1 MMDPQKF
8 SSMELDAIAEVL
20 NISLGSSAT
29 AVSNMLN
36 RRVDIT
42 TPTVHVLPSEEFE
55 LGRVNPAVGVEITY
69 VSGLSGRN
77 IMLLRR
83 QDVRAIVDIL
93 MGRETPD
100 EEFVLDELSMSAICE
115 VMNQMMGASATALSE
130 FLGRMVNI
138 STPTAFE
145 VKNLEGFREDYFP
158 SGQTMVVISFL
169 LSIEG
174 AMQSE
179 FMNVMTCE
187 LAKEL
192 ISALGLPSANDTTS
206 TPPAPAA
213 PAADSSGG
221 TLSQE
226 EIEKLMAGAAA
237 PAAPQPAA
245 EPASSGGTLSQDEIE
260 KLMAGAAAPA
270 AQPAPQPAPAA
281 QPAASGGTL
290 SQDEIEKLLAGAAQ
304 PQPVAQPVPQPI
316 AQPVQQPVAAAPVGQ
331 TDAALLNQLTQLI
344 ALQQQQ
350 MQQMQQQQ
358 QQIQQMQQQ
367 QQQPRNKM
375 LQADQ
380 PTMPAFASGESLGEE
395 QAQNLDL
402 IMSVPLEVSV
412 EIGRT
417 KRLVKDILGFTKGS
431 LVVLDTLAGDQV
443 NLFVNGQCVARGDV
457 VVVEDNFGIRITEI
471 LQKPDLGVLTK

>member
-145 VKNLEGFREDYFP
+145 VKDLDGFRADYFP

-192 ISALGLPSANDTTS
+192 ISALGLSSMEESADTPTAS
-206 TPPAPAA
+206 TQSAPAQPAPAE
-213 PAADSSGG
+213 PASSGG

-226 EIEKLMAGAAA
+226 EIEKLMTGTTAA
-237 PAAPQPAA
+237 
-245 EPASSGGTLSQDEIE
+245 S
-260 KLMAGAAAPA
+260 
-270 AQPAPQPAPAA
+270 PAPQPAA
-281 QPAASGGTL
+281 QPAASGATL
-290 SQDEIEKLLAGAAQ
+290 SQEEIEKLMAGTAAPAPQPASSGATLSQAEIEKLMAGTMAAPAAQ
-304 PQPVAQPVPQPI
+304 P
-316 AQPVQQPVAAAPVGQ
+316 QQPVAAPMQQPVGQ
-331 TDAALLNQLTQLI
+331 TDTALLNQLTQLI
-344 ALQQQQ
+344 AMQQQQ

-367 QQQPRNKM
+367 PRNKI

-380 PTMPAFASGESLGEE
+380 PSMPAFASGESLGPE

>member
-1 MMDPQKF
+1 MMDPQNF
-8 SSMELDAIAEVL
+8 STIELDAIGEVL

-42 TPTVHVLPSEEFE
+42 TPTVHVLTSEEFE
-55 LGRVNPAVGVEITY
+55 LGRVDPAVGVEITY

-83 QDVRAIVDIL
+83 QDVRAVVDIL
-93 MGRETPD
+93 MGQETAD
-100 EEFVLDELSMSAICE
+100 EDFVMDELSMSAICE

-130 FLGRMVNI
+130 FLGKMVNI

-145 VKNLEGFREDYFP
+145 IKDLEEFRTDYFP
-158 SGQTMVVISFL
+158 HGHTMVVVRFK

-174 AMQSE
+174 AMESE
-179 FMNVMTCE
+179 FMNVMPCA

-192 ISALGLPSANDTTS
+192 IGALGVSDEEGIADAAAPEAAPVAATPETASAGGMMSQDEMGKMMTDS
-206 TPPAPAA
+206 GASASAPAA
-213 PAADSSGG
+213 SAGG
-221 TLSQE
+221 VMSQS
-226 EIEKLMAGAAA
+226 EIEKLMGGMASAPQTPAGTLPIQTAAA
-237 PAAPQPAA
+237 PAASGAA
-245 EPASSGGTLSQDEIE
+245 MPS
-260 KLMAGAAAPA
+260 MAAPA
-270 AQPAPQPAPAA
+270 AAADPNMAAA
-281 QPAASGGTL
+281 QSGGQVD
-290 SQDEIEKLLAGAAQ
+290 S
-304 PQPVAQPVPQPI
+304 
-316 AQPVQQPVAAAPVGQ
+316 
-331 TDAALLNQLTQLI
+331 ALLNQLTNLI
-344 ALQQQQ
+344 AMQQQ
-350 MQQMQQQQ
+350 MQQMQQVQMHGQQ
-358 QQIQQMQQQ
+358 NKVIQV
-367 QQQPRNKM
+367 
-375 LQADQ
+375 DQ
-380 PTMPAFASGESLGEE
+380 PMMPHFASGEPLGEE

-457 VVVEDNFGIRITEI
+457 VVVEDNFGIRVTEI
-471 LQKPDLGVLTK
+471 LQKPDLGILAR

>member
-1 MMDPQKF
+1 MMDPQNF
-8 SSMELDAIAEVL
+8 STIELDAIGEVL

-42 TPTVHVLPSEEFE
+42 TPTVHVLTSEEFE
-55 LGRVNPAVGVEITY
+55 LGRVDPAVGVEITY

-83 QDVRAIVDIL
+83 QDVRAVVDIL
-93 MGRETPD
+93 MGQETPD
-100 EEFVLDELSMSAICE
+100 EDFVMDELSMSAICE

-130 FLGRMVNI
+130 FLGKMVNI

-145 VKNLEGFREDYFP
+145 IKDLEEFRTDYFP
-158 SGQTMVVISFL
+158 HGHTMVVVRFN

-174 AMQSE
+174 AMESE
-179 FMNVMTCE
+179 FMNVMPCD

-192 ISALGLPSANDTTS
+192 IGALGVSGEEETTD
-206 TPPAPAA
+206 AAA
-213 PAADSSGG
+213 PEAAAPEAASAGG
-221 TLSQE
+221 VMSQD
-226 EIEKLMAGAAA
+226 EIEKLMSGGADSAPA
-237 PAAPQPAA
+237 PAASA
-245 EPASSGGTLSQDEIE
+245 GGVMSQDEIE
-260 KLMAGAAAPA
+260 KLMAGGAAAPA
-270 AQPAPQPAPAA
+270 APAPAA
-281 QPAASGGTL
+281 ASIPTAAPAAVP
-290 SQDEIEKLLAGAAQ
+290 GAASM
-304 PQPVAQPVPQPI
+304 PAMAAPA
-316 AQPVQQPVAAAPVGQ
+316 APVAAAPAAAGQ
-331 TDAALLNQLTQLI
+331 VDSALLNQLTNLI
-344 ALQQQQ
+344 AMQQQQ
-350 MQQMQQQQ
+350 MQQMQQ
-358 QQIQQMQQQ
+358 MQQVQPQ
-367 QQQPRNKM
+367 QNKVI
-375 LQADQ
+375 QVDQ
-380 PTMPAFASGESLGEE
+380 PMMPHFASGEPLGEE

-457 VVVEDNFGIRITEI
+457 VVVEDNFGIRVTEI
-471 LQKPDLGVLTK
+471 LQKPDLGALTR

>member
-1 MMDPQKF
+1 MMEPQNF
-8 SSMELDAIAEVL
+8 STMELDAIGEVL

-42 TPTVHVLPSEEFE
+42 TPTVHVLTSEEFE
-55 LGRVNPAVGVEITY
+55 LGRVDPAVGVEITY

-83 QDVRAIVDIL
+83 QDVRAVVDIL
-93 MGRETPD
+93 MGQETAD
-100 EEFVLDELSMSAICE
+100 EDFVLDELSMSAICE

-130 FLGRMVNI
+130 FLGKMVNI

-145 VKNLEGFREDYFP
+145 IKDLESFRTDYFP
-158 SGQTMVVISFL
+158 HGHTMVVVRFK

-174 AMQSE
+174 AMESE
-179 FMNVMTCE
+179 FMNVMPCE

-192 ISALGLPSANDTTS
+192 IGAIGVPNDGTATTS
-206 TPPAPAA
+206 KSVPEPTPEPEPAPTPTPAA
-213 PAADSSGG
+213 PEPSASSGGTSGQEEIEKLMGNMADSEPISAAPELTPAAASGG

-226 EIEKLMAGAAA
+226 EIEKLMGSTAAA
-237 PAAPQPAA
+237 PAPA
-245 EPASSGGTLSQDEIE
+245 PASVQGQTMQPQASTAP
-260 KLMAGAAAPA
+260 MMGAAPMGTVTQTPME
-270 AQPAPQPAPAA
+270 AQPATPM
-281 QPAASGGTL
+281 GG
-290 SQDEIEKLLAGAAQ
+290 
-304 PQPVAQPVPQPI
+304 
-316 AQPVQQPVAAAPVGQ
+316 GQ
-331 TDAALLNQLTQLI
+331 VDSALMAQLTNLMAMQ
-344 ALQQQQ
+344 QQMQQQ
-350 MQQMQQQQ
+350 MQQMQP
-358 QQIQQMQQQ
+358 QMQGKMI
-367 QQQPRNKM
+367 QP
-375 LQADQ
+375 DQ
-380 PTMPAFASGESLGEE
+380 PFMPQFASGEPLAEE

-443 NLFVNGQCVARGDV
+443 KLFVNGQCVARGDV

-471 LQKPDLGVLTK
+471 LQKPDLSALTR

>member
-145 VKNLEGFREDYFP
+145 VKDLDGFRADYFP

-192 ISALGLPSANDTTS
+192 IAALGLSSMEESANDTS
-206 TPPAPAA
+206 PAPAQPA
-213 PAADSSGG
+213 PAEPASSGG

-226 EIEKLMAGAAA
+226 EIEKLMAGTAA
-237 PAAPQPAA
+237 
-245 EPASSGGTLSQDEIE
+245 T
-260 KLMAGAAAPA
+260 
-270 AQPAPQPAPAA
+270 PAPQPTP

-290 SQDEIEKLLAGAAQ
+290 SQEEIEKLMAGTAAPAPQPASSGATLSQAEIEKLMAAGTAAAPAAQ
-304 PQPVAQPVPQPI
+304 PVAAQP
-316 AQPVQQPVAAAPVGQ
+316 QQPVAAPMQQPVGQ
-331 TDAALLNQLTQLI
+331 TDTALLNQLTQLI
-344 ALQQQQ
+344 AMQQQQ

-367 QQQPRNKM
+367 PRNKI

-380 PTMPAFASGESLGEE
+380 PTMPSFASGESLGQE

>member
-100 EEFVLDELSMSAICE
+100 EDFVLDELSMSAICE

-145 VKNLEGFREDYFP
+145 VKDLDGFRADYFP

-192 ISALGLPSANDTTS
+192 ISALGLSSADESGSDTQS
-206 TPPAPAA
+206 APAQPAPAE
-213 PAADSSGG
+213 PASSGG

-226 EIEKLMAGAAA
+226 EIEKLMTGTAAS
-237 PAAPQPAA
+237 APQPAA
-245 EPASSGGTLSQDEIE
+245 QPASSSGTLGQEEVEKLMADTAAPASQPASSGATLSQAEIE
-260 KLMAGAAAPA
+260 KLMAGTMAAPA
-270 AQPAPQPAPAA
+270 AQP
-281 QPAASGGTL
+281 
-290 SQDEIEKLLAGAAQ
+290 
-304 PQPVAQPVPQPI
+304 
-316 AQPVQQPVAAAPVGQ
+316 QQPVAAPMQQPVGQ
-331 TDAALLNQLTQLI
+331 TDTALLNQLTQLI
-344 ALQQQQ
+344 AMQQQQ

-367 QQQPRNKM
+367 PRNKI

-380 PTMPAFASGESLGEE
+380 PSMPAFASGESLGPE

>member
-1 MMDPQKF
+1 MMDPQNF
-8 SSMELDAIAEVL
+8 STIELDAIGEVL

-42 TPTVHVLPSEEFE
+42 TPTVHVLTSEEFE
-55 LGRVNPAVGVEITY
+55 LGRVDPAVGVEITY

-83 QDVRAIVDIL
+83 QDVRAVVDIL
-93 MGRETPD
+93 MGQETAD
-100 EEFVLDELSMSAICE
+100 EDFVMDELSMSAICE

-130 FLGRMVNI
+130 FLGKMVNI

-145 VKNLEGFREDYFP
+145 IRDLEEFRTDYFP
-158 SGQTMVVISFL
+158 HGHTMVVVRFN

-174 AMQSE
+174 AMESE
-179 FMNVMTCE
+179 FMNVMPCA

-192 ISALGLPSANDTTS
+192 IGALGVSDEEGIAD
-206 TPPAPAA
+206 AAA
-213 PAADSSGG
+213 PEAAPVAATPETASAGGMMSQDEMEKMMTDSGASAGG
-221 TLSQE
+221 VMSQS
-226 EIEKLMAGAAA
+226 EIEKLMGGMASAPQTPAGTVPIQTAAPASGAAMPSMAA
-237 PAAPQPAA
+237 PAAG
-245 EPASSGGTLSQDEIE
+245 EPN
-260 KLMAGAAAPA
+260 MA
-270 AQPAPQPAPAA
+270 AQT
-281 QPAASGGTL
+281 GGQVD
-290 SQDEIEKLLAGAAQ
+290 S
-304 PQPVAQPVPQPI
+304 
-316 AQPVQQPVAAAPVGQ
+316 
-331 TDAALLNQLTQLI
+331 ALLNQLTNLI
-344 ALQQQQ
+344 AMQQQQ
-350 MQQMQQQQ
+350 MQQVQMHGQQQNKV
-358 QQIQQMQQQ
+358 IQV
-367 QQQPRNKM
+367 
-375 LQADQ
+375 DQ
-380 PTMPAFASGESLGEE
+380 PMMPHFASGEPLGEE

-457 VVVEDNFGIRITEI
+457 VVVEDNFGIRVTEI
-471 LQKPDLGVLTK
+471 LQKPDLGILAR

>member
-1 MMDPQKF
+1 MMQPQNF
-8 SSMELDAIAEVL
+8 STMELDAIGEVL

-42 TPTVHVLPSEEFE
+42 TPTVHVLTSEEFE
-55 LGRVNPAVGVEITY
+55 LGRVDPAVGVEITY

-83 QDVRAIVDIL
+83 QDVRAVVDIL
-93 MGRETPD
+93 MGQETAD
-100 EEFVLDELSMSAICE
+100 EDFVLDELSMSAICE

-145 VKNLEGFREDYFP
+145 IKDLESFRTDYFP
-158 SGQTMVVISFL
+158 HGHTMVVVRFK

-174 AMQSE
+174 AMESE
-179 FMNVMTCE
+179 FMNVMPCE

-192 ISALGLPSANDTTS
+192 IGAIGIPTDDSDAAASAPE
-206 TPPAPAA
+206 PAPAPA
-213 PAADSSGG
+213 PTAPEPTPAASSGG
-221 TLSQE
+221 KLSQE
-226 EIEKLMAGAAA
+226 EIEKLMSSTAAA
-237 PAAPQPAA
+237 P
-245 EPASSGGTLSQDEIE
+245 T
-260 KLMAGAAAPA
+260 
-270 AQPAPQPAPAA
+270 PAPTPAPAPMQA
-281 QPAASGGTL
+281 QPMQPQAS
-290 SQDEIEKLLAGAAQ
+290 APMMGAAQ
-304 PQPVAQPVPQPI
+304 MGTVTQTPM
-316 AQPVQQPVAAAPVGQ
+316 AAPTAMPMGSGQ
-331 TDAALLNQLTQLI
+331 VDSALMAQLTNLI
-344 ALQQQQ
+344 AMQQQMQQQ
-350 MQQMQQQQ
+350 MQQMQPQM
-358 QQIQQMQQQ
+358 QQMQQVQ
-367 QQQPRNKM
+367 GKMIQP
-375 LQADQ
+375 DQ
-380 PTMPAFASGESLGEE
+380 PFMPQFASGEPLAEE

-443 NLFVNGQCVARGDV
+443 KLFVNGQCVARGDV
-457 VVVEDNFGIRITEI
+457 VVVEDNFGIRVTEI
-471 LQKPDLGVLTK
+471 LQKPDLTALTR

>member
-1 MMDPQKF
+1 MMDPQNF
-8 SSMELDAIAEVL
+8 STIELDAIGEVL

-42 TPTVHVLPSEEFE
+42 TPTVHVLTSEEFE
-55 LGRVNPAVGVEITY
+55 LGRVDPAVGVEITY

-83 QDVRAIVDIL
+83 QDVRAVVDIL
-93 MGRETPD
+93 MGQETAD
-100 EEFVLDELSMSAICE
+100 EDFVMDELSMSAICE

-130 FLGRMVNI
+130 FLGKMVNI

-145 VKNLEGFREDYFP
+145 IRDLEEFRADYFP
-158 SGQTMVVISFL
+158 HGHTMVVVRFN

-174 AMQSE
+174 AMESE
-179 FMNVMTCE
+179 FMNVMPCA

-192 ISALGLPSANDTTS
+192 IGALGVSDEEGIADAAAPEAAPVAATPETASAGGMMSQDEMEKMMTDSGASAPTS
-206 TPPAPAA
+206 AA
-213 PAADSSGG
+213 PAGG
-221 TLSQE
+221 VMSQS
-226 EIEKLMAGAAA
+226 EIEKLMGGMASAPQTPAGTVPIQTAASAAPVSGAAIPSMAA
-237 PAAPQPAA
+237 PAAG
-245 EPASSGGTLSQDEIE
+245 EPN
-260 KLMAGAAAPA
+260 MAAA
-270 AQPAPQPAPAA
+270 Q
-281 QPAASGGTL
+281 T
-290 SQDEIEKLLAGAAQ
+290 
-304 PQPVAQPVPQPI
+304 
-316 AQPVQQPVAAAPVGQ
+316 GQ
-331 TDAALLNQLTQLI
+331 VDSALLNQLTNLI
-344 ALQQQQ
+344 AMQQQQ
-350 MQQMQQQQ
+350 MQQMQQVQMHGQQ
-358 QQIQQMQQQ
+358 NKVIQV
-367 QQQPRNKM
+367 
-375 LQADQ
+375 DQ
-380 PTMPAFASGESLGEE
+380 PMMPHFASGEPLGEE

-457 VVVEDNFGIRITEI
+457 VVVEDNFGIRVTEI
-471 LQKPDLGVLTK
+471 LQKPDLGILAR

>member
-169 LSIEG
+169 LSLEG

-245 EPASSGGTLSQDEIE
+245 EPAS
-260 KLMAGAAAPA
+260 
-270 AQPAPQPAPAA
+270 
-281 QPAASGGTL
+281 SGGTL

>member
-1 MMDPQKF
+1 MMDPQNF
-8 SSMELDAIAEVL
+8 STIELDAIGEVL

-42 TPTVHVLPSEEFE
+42 TPTVHVLTSEEFE
-55 LGRVNPAVGVEITY
+55 LGRVDPAVGVEITY

-83 QDVRAIVDIL
+83 QDVRAVVDIL
-93 MGRETPD
+93 MGQETAD
-100 EEFVLDELSMSAICE
+100 EDFVMDELSMSAICE

-130 FLGRMVNI
+130 FLGKMVNI

-145 VKNLEGFREDYFP
+145 IRDLEEFRTDYFP
-158 SGQTMVVISFL
+158 HGHTMVVVRFN

-174 AMQSE
+174 AMESE
-179 FMNVMTCE
+179 FMNVMPCA

-192 ISALGLPSANDTTS
+192 IGALGVSDEEGIADAAAPEAAPVAATPETASAGGMMSQDEMEKMMTDS
-206 TPPAPAA
+206 GASAPASA
-213 PAADSSGG
+213 GG
-221 TLSQE
+221 VMSQS
-226 EIEKLMAGAAA
+226 EIEKLMGGMASAPQTPAGTVPIQTAAPASGAAMPSMAA
-237 PAAPQPAA
+237 PAAG
-245 EPASSGGTLSQDEIE
+245 EPN
-260 KLMAGAAAPA
+260 MA
-270 AQPAPQPAPAA
+270 AQT
-281 QPAASGGTL
+281 GGQVD
-290 SQDEIEKLLAGAAQ
+290 S
-304 PQPVAQPVPQPI
+304 
-316 AQPVQQPVAAAPVGQ
+316 
-331 TDAALLNQLTQLI
+331 ALLNQLTNLI
-344 ALQQQQ
+344 AMQQQQ
-350 MQQMQQQQ
+350 MQQMQQVQMHGQQ
-358 QQIQQMQQQ
+358 QNKVIQV
-367 QQQPRNKM
+367 
-375 LQADQ
+375 DQ
-380 PTMPAFASGESLGEE
+380 PMMPHFASGEPLGEE

-457 VVVEDNFGIRITEI
+457 VVVEDNFGIRV
-471 LQKPDLGVLTK
+471 PDLGILAR

>member
-1 MMDPQKF
+1 MMDPQNF
-8 SSMELDAIAEVL
+8 STIELDAIGEVL

-42 TPTVHVLPSEEFE
+42 TPTVHVLTSEEFE
-55 LGRVNPAVGVEITY
+55 LGRVDPAVGVEITY

-83 QDVRAIVDIL
+83 QDVRAVVDIL
-93 MGRETPD
+93 MGQETAD
-100 EEFVLDELSMSAICE
+100 EDFVMDELSMSAICE

-130 FLGRMVNI
+130 FLGKMVNI

-145 VKNLEGFREDYFP
+145 IKDLEEFRTDYFP
-158 SGQTMVVISFL
+158 HGHTMVVVRFN

-174 AMQSE
+174 AMESE
-179 FMNVMTCE
+179 FMNVMPCA

-192 ISALGLPSANDTTS
+192 IGALGVSDEEGIADAAAPEAAPVAATPETASAGGMMSQDEMGKMMTDS
-206 TPPAPAA
+206 GASASAPAA
-213 PAADSSGG
+213 SAGG
-221 TLSQE
+221 VMSQS
-226 EIEKLMAGAAA
+226 EIEKLMGGMASAPQTPAGTVPIQTAAA
-237 PAAPQPAA
+237 PAASGAA
-245 EPASSGGTLSQDEIE
+245 MPS
-260 KLMAGAAAPA
+260 MAAPA
-270 AQPAPQPAPAA
+270 AAADPNMAAA
-281 QPAASGGTL
+281 QSGGQVD
-290 SQDEIEKLLAGAAQ
+290 S
-304 PQPVAQPVPQPI
+304 
-316 AQPVQQPVAAAPVGQ
+316 
-331 TDAALLNQLTQLI
+331 ALLNQLTNLI
-344 ALQQQQ
+344 AMQQQQ
-350 MQQMQQQQ
+350 MQQMQMHGQQNKV
-358 QQIQQMQQQ
+358 IQV
-367 QQQPRNKM
+367 
-375 LQADQ
+375 DQ
-380 PTMPAFASGESLGEE
+380 PMMPHFASGEPLGEE

-457 VVVEDNFGIRITEI
+457 VVVEDNFGIRVTEI
-471 LQKPDLGVLTK
+471 LQKPDLGILAR

>member
-260 KLMAGAAAPA
+260 KL
-270 AQPAPQPAPAA
+270 
-281 QPAASGGTL
+281 
-290 SQDEIEKLLAGAAQ
+290 LAGAAQ

>member
-1 MMDPQKF
+1 MMEPQNF
-8 SSMELDAIAEVL
+8 STMELDAIGEVL

-42 TPTVHVLPSEEFE
+42 TPTVHVLTSEEFE
-55 LGRVNPAVGVEITY
+55 LGRVDPAVGVEITY

-83 QDVRAIVDIL
+83 QDVRAVVDIL
-93 MGRETPD
+93 MGQETAD
-100 EEFVLDELSMSAICE
+100 EDFVLDELSMSAICE

-130 FLGRMVNI
+130 FLGKMVNI

-145 VKNLEGFREDYFP
+145 IRDIESFRTDYFP
-158 SGQTMVVISFL
+158 HGHTMVVVRFK

-174 AMQSE
+174 AMESE
-179 FMNVMTCE
+179 FMNVMPCE

-192 ISALGLPSANDTTS
+192 IGAIGVPSDDSAAATAPE
-206 TPPAPAA
+206 PAA
-213 PAADSSGG
+213 PTPAAPTPAAPEPPASSGG

-226 EIEKLMAGAAA
+226 EIEKLMSSTAAPEPA
-237 PAAPQPAA
+237 PAAPAPTPA
-245 EPASSGGTLSQDEIE
+245 
-260 KLMAGAAAPA
+260 
-270 AQPAPQPAPAA
+270 
-281 QPAASGGTL
+281 AASGGTL
-290 SQDEIEKLLAGAAQ
+290 SQEEIEKLMSST
-304 PQPVAQPVPQPI
+304 
-316 AQPVQQPVAAAPVGQ
+316 AAAPTPAPVQPQAAAQMMGAAPMGTVTPTPMAAPAAPAAMPMGGGQ
-331 TDAALLNQLTQLI
+331 VDSALMAQLTNLI
-344 ALQQQQ
+344 AMQQQMQQQ
-350 MQQMQQQQ
+350 MQQMQPQM
-358 QQIQQMQQQ
+358 QQMQGKMI
-367 QQQPRNKM
+367 QP
-375 LQADQ
+375 DQ
-380 PTMPAFASGESLGEE
+380 PFMPQFASGEPLAEE

-443 NLFVNGQCVARGDV
+443 KLFVNGQCVARGDV

-471 LQKPDLGVLTK
+471 LQKPDLSALTH

>member
-55 LGRVNPAVGVEITY
+55 LGSIDPAVGVEITY
-69 VSGLSGRN
+69 VSGLSGNN

-83 QDVRAIVDIL
+83 QDVHAVVDIL
-93 MGRETPD
+93 MGQQTPVED
-100 EEFVLDELSMSAICE
+100 FVFDELSMSAICE

-138 STPTAFE
+138 STPSAFE
-145 VKNLEGFREDYFP
+145 VHNVEEFREGYFQ
-158 SGQTMVVISFL
+158 SGQTMVVVSFL

-174 AMQSE
+174 AMESE
-179 FMNVMTCE
+179 FMNVMSCE

-192 ISALGLPSANDTTS
+192 VGALGLPENSDDTPASQSTGSLSQTDIEKMMASVGAPS
-206 TPPAPAA
+206 TPTSHP
-213 PAADSSGG
+213 
-221 TLSQE
+221 
-226 EIEKLMAGAAA
+226 
-237 PAAPQPAA
+237 
-245 EPASSGGTLSQDEIE
+245 EPVPT
-260 KLMAGAAAPA
+260 
-270 AQPAPQPAPAA
+270 PAPAA
-281 QPAASGGTL
+281 QAAGATMSQEEMDKLLSSSGLGAAS
-290 SQDEIEKLLAGAAQ
+290 QQ
-304 PQPVAQPVPQPI
+304 PTMQQTTT
-316 AQPVQQPVAAAPVGQ
+316 QPVQQPTGQ
-331 TDAALLNQLTQLI
+331 TDAALLSQLTNLI
-344 ALQQQQ
+344 AMQQQQ
-350 MQQMQQQQ
+350 MQQFQQAQGQ
-358 QQIQQMQQQ
+358 VMSH
-367 QQQPRNKM
+367 NKM
-375 LQADQ
+375 IQ
-380 PTMPAFASGESLGEE
+380 PSTPTIPRFSNGETLGEE

-417 KRLVKDILGFTKGS
+417 KRVVRDILGFTKGS

-443 NLFVNGQCVARGDV
+443 NLFVNGQCIARGDV

-471 LQKPDLGVLTK
+471 LEKPDLRALTK

>member
-1 MMDPQKF
+1 MMEPQNF
-8 SSMELDAIAEVL
+8 STMELDAIGEVL

-42 TPTVHVLPSEEFE
+42 TPTVHVLTSEEFE
-55 LGRVNPAVGVEITY
+55 LGRVDPAVGVEITY

-83 QDVRAIVDIL
+83 QDVRAVVDIL
-93 MGRETPD
+93 MGQETAD
-100 EEFVLDELSMSAICE
+100 EDFVLDELSMSAICE

-130 FLGRMVNI
+130 FLGKMVNI

-145 VKNLEGFREDYFP
+145 IKDLEEFRTDYFP
-158 SGQTMVVISFL
+158 YGYTMVVVRFK

-174 AMQSE
+174 AMESE
-179 FMNVMTCE
+179 FMNVMPCG

-192 ISALGLPSANDTTS
+192 IGAIGIPMDDDSSAAAPEP
-206 TPPAPAA
+206 TPEPAPAA
-213 PAADSSGG
+213 P
-221 TLSQE
+221 E
-226 EIEKLMAGAAA
+226 
-237 PAAPQPAA
+237 PA
-245 EPASSGGTLSQDEIE
+245 ASSGGTLSQDEIE
-260 KLMAGAAAPA
+260 KLIGGGSAAAPA
-270 AQPAPQPAPAA
+270 PAA
-281 QPAASGGTL
+281 PEPAASSGGTL
-290 SQDEIEKLLAGAAQ
+290 SQDEIEKLINGGG
-304 PQPVAQPVPQPI
+304 
-316 AQPVQQPVAAAPVGQ
+316 AAAPTPTPTPAAQAPVQPIQQAAAPMMGGAPMGTVAPAPMAAPAAMPMGGQ
-331 TDAALLNQLTQLI
+331 VDSALMTQLTNLI
-344 ALQQQQ
+344 AMQQQMQQQ
-350 MQQMQQQQ
+350 MQQMQP
-358 QQIQQMQQQ
+358 QMQNRVIQT
-367 QQQPRNKM
+367 
-375 LQADQ
+375 DQ
-380 PTMPAFASGESLGEE
+380 PFMPQFASGEPLAEE

-457 VVVEDNFGIRITEI
+457 VVVDDNFGIRVTEI
-471 LQKPDLGVLTK
+471 LQKPDLSALTH

>member
-1 MMDPQKF
+1 MDPQNF
-8 SSMELDAIAEVL
+8 STIELDAIGEVL

-42 TPTVHVLPSEEFE
+42 TPTVHVLTSEEFE
-55 LGRVNPAVGVEITY
+55 LGRVDPAVGVEITY

-83 QDVRAIVDIL
+83 QDVRAVVDIL
-93 MGRETPD
+93 MGQETAD
-100 EEFVLDELSMSAICE
+100 EDFVMDELSMSAICE

-130 FLGRMVNI
+130 FLGKMVNI

-145 VKNLEGFREDYFP
+145 IRDLEEFRTDYFP
-158 SGQTMVVISFL
+158 HGHTMVVVRFN

-174 AMQSE
+174 AMESE
-179 FMNVMTCE
+179 FMNVMPCA

-192 ISALGLPSANDTTS
+192 IGALGVSDEEGIADAAAPEAAPVAATPETASAGGMMSQDEMEKMMTDS
-206 TPPAPAA
+206 GASAPASA
-213 PAADSSGG
+213 GG
-221 TLSQE
+221 VMSQS
-226 EIEKLMAGAAA
+226 EIEKLMGGMASAPQTPAGTVPIQTAAPASGAAMPSMAA
-237 PAAPQPAA
+237 PAAG
-245 EPASSGGTLSQDEIE
+245 EPNMATQTGGQVDS
-260 KLMAGAAAPA
+260 
-270 AQPAPQPAPAA
+270 
-281 QPAASGGTL
+281 
-290 SQDEIEKLLAGAAQ
+290 
-304 PQPVAQPVPQPI
+304 
-316 AQPVQQPVAAAPVGQ
+316 
-331 TDAALLNQLTQLI
+331 ALLNQLTNLI
-344 ALQQQQ
+344 AMQQQQ
-350 MQQMQQQQ
+350 MQQMQQVQMHGQQ
-358 QQIQQMQQQ
+358 QNKVIQV
-367 QQQPRNKM
+367 
-375 LQADQ
+375 DQ
-380 PTMPAFASGESLGEE
+380 PMMPHFASGEPLGEE

-457 VVVEDNFGIRITEI
+457 VVVEDNFGIRVTEI
-471 LQKPDLGVLTK
+471 LQKPDLGILAR

>member
-1 MMDPQKF
+1 MMDPQNF
-8 SSMELDAIAEVL
+8 STIELDAIGEVL

-42 TPTVHVLPSEEFE
+42 TPTVHVLTSEEFE
-55 LGRVNPAVGVEITY
+55 LGRVDPAVGVEITY

-83 QDVRAIVDIL
+83 QDVRAVVDIL
-93 MGRETPD
+93 MGQETAD
-100 EEFVLDELSMSAICE
+100 EDFVMDELSMSAICE

-130 FLGRMVNI
+130 FLGKMVNI

-145 VKNLEGFREDYFP
+145 IRDLEEFRTDYFP
-158 SGQTMVVISFL
+158 HGHTMVVVRFN

-174 AMQSE
+174 AMESE
-179 FMNVMTCE
+179 FMNVMPCA

-192 ISALGLPSANDTTS
+192 IGALGVSDEEGIADAAAPEAAPVAATPETASAGGMMSQDEMEKMMTDS
-206 TPPAPAA
+206 GASAPASA
-213 PAADSSGG
+213 GG
-221 TLSQE
+221 VMSQS
-226 EIEKLMAGAAA
+226 EIEKLMGGMASAPQTPAGTVPIQTAAPASGAAMPSMAA
-237 PAAPQPAA
+237 PAAG
-245 EPASSGGTLSQDEIE
+245 EPNMATQTGGQVDS
-260 KLMAGAAAPA
+260 
-270 AQPAPQPAPAA
+270 
-281 QPAASGGTL
+281 
-290 SQDEIEKLLAGAAQ
+290 
-304 PQPVAQPVPQPI
+304 
-316 AQPVQQPVAAAPVGQ
+316 
-331 TDAALLNQLTQLI
+331 ALLNQLTNLI
-344 ALQQQQ
+344 AMQQQQ
-350 MQQMQQQQ
+350 MQQMQQVQMHGQQ
-358 QQIQQMQQQ
+358 QNKVIQV
-367 QQQPRNKM
+367 
-375 LQADQ
+375 DQ
-380 PTMPAFASGESLGEE
+380 PMMPHFASGEPLGEE

-457 VVVEDNFGIRITEI
+457 VVVEDNFGIRVTEI
-471 LQKPDLGVLTK
+471 LQKPDLGILAR

>member
-1 MMDPQKF
+1 MMDPQNF
-8 SSMELDAIAEVL
+8 STIELDAIGEVL

-42 TPTVHVLPSEEFE
+42 TPTVHVLTSEEFE
-55 LGRVNPAVGVEITY
+55 LGRVDPAVGVEITY

-83 QDVRAIVDIL
+83 QDVRAVVDIL
-93 MGRETPD
+93 MGQETAD
-100 EEFVLDELSMSAICE
+100 EDFVMDELSMSAICE

-130 FLGRMVNI
+130 FLGKMVNI

-145 VKNLEGFREDYFP
+145 IRDLEEFRTDYFP
-158 SGQTMVVISFL
+158 HGHTMVVVRFN

-174 AMQSE
+174 AMESE
-179 FMNVMTCE
+179 FMNVMPCA

-192 ISALGLPSANDTTS
+192 IGALGVSDEEGIADAAAPEAAPVAATPETASAGGMMSQDEMEKMMTDS
-206 TPPAPAA
+206 GASAPASA
-213 PAADSSGG
+213 GG
-221 TLSQE
+221 VMSQS
-226 EIEKLMAGAAA
+226 EIEKLMGGMASAPQTPAGTVPIQTAAPASGAAMPSMAA
-237 PAAPQPAA
+237 PAAG
-245 EPASSGGTLSQDEIE
+245 EPN
-260 KLMAGAAAPA
+260 MA
-270 AQPAPQPAPAA
+270 AQT
-281 QPAASGGTL
+281 GGQVD
-290 SQDEIEKLLAGAAQ
+290 S
-304 PQPVAQPVPQPI
+304 
-316 AQPVQQPVAAAPVGQ
+316 
-331 TDAALLNQLTQLI
+331 ALLNQLTNLI
-344 ALQQQQ
+344 AMQQQQ
-350 MQQMQQQQ
+350 MQQMQQVQMHGQQ
-358 QQIQQMQQQ
+358 QNKVIQV
-367 QQQPRNKM
+367 
-375 LQADQ
+375 DQ
-380 PTMPAFASGESLGEE
+380 PMMPHFASGEPLGEE

-457 VVVEDNFGIRITEI
+457 VVVEDNFGIRVTEI
-471 LQKPDLGVLTK
+471 LQKPDLGILAR

>member
-1 MMDPQKF
+1 MMDPQNF
-8 SSMELDAIAEVL
+8 STIELDAIGEVL

-42 TPTVHVLPSEEFE
+42 TPTVHVLTSEEFE
-55 LGRVNPAVGVEITY
+55 LGRVDPAVGVEITY

-83 QDVRAIVDIL
+83 QDVRAVVDIL
-93 MGRETPD
+93 MGQETAD
-100 EEFVLDELSMSAICE
+100 EDFVMDELSMSAICE

-130 FLGRMVNI
+130 FLGKMVNI

-145 VKNLEGFREDYFP
+145 IKDLEEFRTDYFP
-158 SGQTMVVISFL
+158 HGHTMVVVRFN

-174 AMQSE
+174 AMESE
-179 FMNVMTCE
+179 FMNVMPCA

-192 ISALGLPSANDTTS
+192 IGALGVSDEEGIADAAAPEAAPVAATPETASAGGMMSQDEMGKMMTDS
-206 TPPAPAA
+206 GASASAPAA
-213 PAADSSGG
+213 SAGG
-221 TLSQE
+221 VMSQS
-226 EIEKLMAGAAA
+226 EIEKLMGGMASAPQTPAGTVPIQTAAA
-237 PAAPQPAA
+237 PAASGAA
-245 EPASSGGTLSQDEIE
+245 MPS
-260 KLMAGAAAPA
+260 MAAPA
-270 AQPAPQPAPAA
+270 AAADPNMAAA
-281 QPAASGGTL
+281 QSGGQVD
-290 SQDEIEKLLAGAAQ
+290 S
-304 PQPVAQPVPQPI
+304 
-316 AQPVQQPVAAAPVGQ
+316 
-331 TDAALLNQLTQLI
+331 ALLNQLTNLI
-344 ALQQQQ
+344 AMQQQQ
-350 MQQMQQQQ
+350 MQQMQQVQMHGQQ
-358 QQIQQMQQQ
+358 NKVIQV
-367 QQQPRNKM
+367 
-375 LQADQ
+375 DQ
-380 PTMPAFASGESLGEE
+380 PMMPHFASGEPLGEE

-457 VVVEDNFGIRITEI
+457 VVVEDNFGIRVTEI
-471 LQKPDLGVLTK
+471 LQKPDLGILAR

>member
-100 EEFVLDELSMSAICE
+100 EDFVLDELSMSAICE

-145 VKNLEGFREDYFP
+145 VKDLDGFRADYFP

-192 ISALGLPSANDTTS
+192 ISALGLSSADESVSDTQS
-206 TPPAPAA
+206 APAQPAPAE
-213 PAADSSGG
+213 PASSGG

-226 EIEKLMAGAAA
+226 EIEKLMTGTAAS
-237 PAAPQPAA
+237 APQPAA
-245 EPASSGGTLSQDEIE
+245 QPASSSGTLGQEEVEKLMADTAAPASQPASSGATLSQAEIE
-260 KLMAGAAAPA
+260 KLMAGTMAAPA
-270 AQPAPQPAPAA
+270 AQPVAA
-281 QPAASGGTL
+281 QP
-290 SQDEIEKLLAGAAQ
+290 
-304 PQPVAQPVPQPI
+304 
-316 AQPVQQPVAAAPVGQ
+316 QQPVAAPMQQPVGQ
-331 TDAALLNQLTQLI
+331 TDTALLNQLTQLI
-344 ALQQQQ
+344 AMQQQQ

-367 QQQPRNKM
+367 PRNKI

-380 PTMPAFASGESLGEE
+380 PSMPAFASGESLGPE